1 MYKTFVFNRVDDSKV
16 KLKMAKT
23 KYTLEEPKNVAE
35 RIKKGTDTKK
45 NNDPNSDLDFIY
57 SFKFSITEK
66 GFITEQSFGVW
77 TATLC
82 HSWNYQL

>member
-1 MYKTFVFNRVDDSKV
+1 MLVSCKTLLNIQNVFFNRVDDSKV

-45 NNDPNSDLDFIY
+45 IMIQIQTLILFIHLNFL
-57 SFKFSITEK
+57 SLKR
-66 GFITEQSFGVW
+66 
-77 TATLC
+77 AL
-82 HSWNYQL
+82 